1 MNVKLMN
8 YKIFYLSG
16 LMVFYTVLLPGQ
28 VSVRIFAGQDPISAV
43 FNVTEG
49 EYEIDHG
56 AGGKLAVQKDTPVI
70 ISKYNGRL
78 AVKLMNDDGFV
89 CDSVL
94 ISGNTGRDL
103 FSLRINGNFSARQYY
118 SGDLKCFP
126 DLGRLVLINNCSI
139 DDYIGGVVRTEG
151 GQGKNLE
158 YLKSQAVIARTYM
171 YKYFDKHISDG
182 YNLCDDTH
190 CQAFNGVSS
199 DTLVTQAT
207 MQTKGL
213 VILGPDSTL
222 IISAFHSNCGGET
235 SPPENVWL
243 SGQPYLKKVF
253 DKYCISSPNARW
265 RKTLSISDWTASLK
279 NAGLTAVPADLS
291 LLNFSQITRQND
303 YRIGIFTVPLR
314 QLRSDLNLRST
325 FFSVKVEGTMVVL
338 SGRGYGHGVGL
349 CQEGAM
355 VMASKGFNFIQ
366 IINYYYQGVIVTDI
380 KNAVK

>member
-1 MNVKLMN
+1 MN

-126 DLGRLVLINNCSI
+126 DLGRLVFINNCSI
-139 DDYIGGVVRTEG
+139 EDYIGGVVRTEG

-199 DTLVTQAT
+199 DTLVTHAT

-325 FFSVKVEGTMVVL
+325 FFSVKVEGNMVVL

>member
-1 MNVKLMN
+1 
-8 YKIFYLSG
+8 
-16 LMVFYTVLLPGQ
+16 MVFYTVLLPGQ

-126 DLGRLVLINNCSI
+126 DLGRLVFINNCSI
-139 DDYIGGVVRTEG
+139 EDYIGGVVRTEG

-199 DTLVTQAT
+199 DTLVTHAT